1 LSPQI
6 FLFALF
12 RDLTVVTNM
21 TNTDDNK
28 WIDLG
33 RPATL
38 NEFEGHPDVVESI
51 KSKFAKSSRQSI
63 LFHGPA
69 GTGKTSL
76 AHIIGRHILGDLSQ
90 MLDINASKDNG
101 VDVVRNVIVPRV
113 RNSSFDGSPHVVFLD
128 EADNMTPQAQEA
140 LRRVMDD
147 YGKNALFIIATND
160 LSAIIDPIQ
169 SRCKG
174 STYMIG
180 MLDNESIER
189 LLIRIFEELSDMTLE
204 NETVAEVIK
213 NIANTCDGDARAA
226 VDILQSW
233 HDGSTKTEKILGED
247 SKFHDFIKAIT
258 NEAYVDPLELLGYVE
273 ETQLTRLFRFI
284 VDTGSFSR
292 DQLETI
298 SHIFADTDIAMQRS
312 HNKDIHLIDMIYR
325 LEKEALKWT

>member
-1 LSPQI
+1 MSPQI
-6 FLFALF
+6 SLSALF

-33 RPATL
+33 RPLTL
-38 NEFEGHPDVVESI
+38 DEFEGHPDVVASI
-51 KSKFAKSSRQSI
+51 ESKFAKSSKQSI
-63 LFHGPA
+63 LFYGPA

-76 AHIIGRHILGDLSQ
+76 AHIIARHVLGDLSQ

-101 VDVVRNVIVPRV
+101 VGVVRDVIVPRV

-180 MLDNESIER
+180 TLDNESIEK
-189 LLIRIFEELSDMTLE
+189 LLTRVFDELADMSLD
-204 NETVAEVIK
+204 ETAAEVIK

-233 HDGSTKTEKILGED
+233 YDGSTKTEKILGEE
-247 SKFHDFIKAIT
+247 SKFHDFIKAIYD
-258 NEAYVDPLELLGYVE
+258 EAYVEPLELLKYVE
-273 ETQLTRLFRFI
+273 DTQLTRLFKFM
-284 VDTGSFSR
+284 VDDGTFSR
-292 DQLETI
+292 EQLEEVAA
-298 SHIFADTDIAMQRS
+298 IFADTDVAMQRS
-312 HNKDIHLIDMIYR
+312 HNRDIHLVNMIYR